1 MKIAILLFGQ
11 PRFVNNEK
19 VIQSY
24 ENLRNTYDVDFFCHS
39 WIDNES
45 NYFNCSSWSGLK
57 DLKNIKD
64 ADIFIKNFYR
74 PKRYIFEAPKAFS
87 FNNKIQKHLDDNWT
101 NFSNH
106 WSVNNYSNILSQL
119 YSIQKVSNLASS
131 FKDDYDFYIL
141 GRYDTYLE
149 NFPDLNSLDVDKLH
163 LSNHHNKF
171 PDMVFLYGKRFL
183 LWSNN
188 VFDDQNDVYIK
199 IWEPSAEFF
208 KANSFFKRFNEEDLM
223 PNKMMAY
230 AIRS

>member
-1 MKIAILLFGQ
+1 MKIAVLLFGQ

-19 VIQSY
+19 VIRSY
-24 ENLRNTYDVDFFCHS
+24 ENLRNTYDIDFFCHS

-45 NYFNCSSWSGLK
+45 NYFNCPSWSGLK

-64 ADIFIKNFYR
+64 ADLFIKDFYR
-74 PKRYIFEAPKAFS
+74 PKRYIFETPKVFS
-87 FNNKIQKHLDDNWT
+87 FNNKIQKYLDDNWT
-101 NFSNH
+101 NFYSH
-106 WSVNNYSNILSQL
+106 WNLNNYSNILSQL

-131 FKDDYDFYIL
+131 FEDDYDFYIL

-149 NFPDLNSLDVDKLH
+149 NFPDLNSLNVDKLY
-163 LSNHHNKF
+163 LSNHHNNF
-171 PDMVFLYGKRFL
+171 PDMIFLYGKRFL

-188 VFDDQNDVYIK
+188 VFDDQDDIYIK
-199 IWEPSAEFF
+199 MWEPSPEFF
-208 KANSFFKRFNEEDLM
+208 KANSFFKRFNQEDLM